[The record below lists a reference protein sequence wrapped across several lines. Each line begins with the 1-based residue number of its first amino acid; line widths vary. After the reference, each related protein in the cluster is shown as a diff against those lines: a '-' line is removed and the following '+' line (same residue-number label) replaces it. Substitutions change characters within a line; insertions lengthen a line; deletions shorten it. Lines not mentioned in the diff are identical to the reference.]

1 MQDPGPAMG
10 ESRPTLRGWDP
21 GRGGRLL
28 GIRGGREGLG
38 RLHEFG
44 DGLTFGGRGEQRP
57 WRTVSPAR
65 VRVASAIGWDGGGD
79 RPGPPLCLRPR
90 RPPCLPSR
98 LSGRTLTC

>member
-44 DGLTFGGRGEQRP
+44 DGLTFGGRGEQRA

-65 VRVASAIGWDGGGD
+65 VRVASAIGRGAW
-79 RPGPPLCLRPR
+79 R
-90 RPPCLPSR
+90 RRTWATIVLAPEAPALPAFPVVR
-98 LSGRTLTC
+98 